1 MEHSFLP
8 EILLFKKVEISIFET
23 TPSVYSIKLFN
34 SRTDHKGCCHRNDS
48 IQLREYSQNQCFT
61 EYVVTGSDPYNPVCT
76 YLSLTNS

>member
-34 SRTDHKGCCHRNDS
+34 SRTDHKGCCHRNYS
-48 IQLREYSQNQCFT
+48 I
-61 EYVVTGSDPYNPVCT
+61 
-76 YLSLTNS
+76 